1 MHHLDLKRTRTKST
15 MHPRWRLT
23 LIPGSVLLTLTLASY
38 TYSSGPVQVCVPSAS
53 PELQLTVESVE
64 SRPYSKLPQELPKP
78 VVLVGEVVTVTEP
91 EPEPIIVPY
100 TELEVDMV
108 CQTVWGEARGC
119 SPEEW
124 ALVVGCIC
132 NRADVFGKSIADVVS
147 APYQFQ
153 GYSPHNP
160 VTEEIK
166 AVVLETLDAWANGA
180 EAPVCEPYATS
191 SDYLYFYGDGEHNW
205 FREEY

>member
-1 MHHLDLKRTRTKST
+1 MWNTPTPT
-15 MHPRWRLT
+15 PT
-23 LIPGSVLLTLTLASY
+23 
-38 TYSSGPVQVCVPSAS
+38 
-53 PELQLTVESVE
+53 
-64 SRPYSKLPQELPKP
+64 
-78 VVLVGEVVTVTEP
+78 
-91 EPEPIIVPY
+91 PY
-100 TELEVDMV
+100 TSLEVDMI

-132 NRADVFGKSIADVVS
+132 NRVDAFEESIADVVS

-153 GYSPHNP
+153 GYSPNNP

-166 AVVLETLDAWANGA
+166 AVVLETLDAWVRGEA
-180 EAPVCEPYATS
+180 APVYEPYATS
-191 SDYLYFYGDGEHNW
+191 SDYLYFHGDGKHNW